1 MKFYLLAAAAAGG
14 VLWMLLRKNNRT
26 GFPLFGILTFVLPFA
41 VGGFHGYTAA
51 AASIAA
57 ATALHLRYRERKTL
71 AISPDMTTAALGTTV
86 LCLIL
91 SPLWAVDRGMAL
103 FGLLQWLPI
112 LLYWVY
118 LDQCDGELRDR
129 ALSLVPHAGAVM
141 VAVSLMLLPFFPRQL
156 TVNGRLAG
164 FFQYPNTFAAFLLAG
179 YILCAAGKQRQ
190 RLPMLILLAGG
201 VILSGSRTA
210 FLLLMVG
217 AICLGMIQKN
227 RQDTAML
234 VLSMVMGVLLGYG
247 AEKLGLLSQAQ
258 RYQDL
263 ADGGTFFARLL
274 YWQDALPVIGKH
286 PLGIGYLGWRSLQ
299 GSVQTGRYFTSYV
312 HNGLLQLLLDA
323 GWIPA
328 ALMAT
333 ALLKGLLAK
342 GMPTEKRLLLIL
354 LLAYAMVDFH
364 TEYPVIWVILFGLMP
379 PPQGKRILVMKK
391 KAVTAALAVI
401 GAVCLWLGTGQ
412 ALYYSGNV
420 DACLAITPFHT
431 DAMEAKLAWS
441 EPEQLLPLADRLL
454 SLDDHRSRGWNTKA
468 WAARDNGDWE
478 TMIAMKEKAIACD
491 RYNENQYLD
500 YVNCLYAAMQ
510 TCLQRGEE
518 AAAWTLAEAI
528 LTVPPMM
535 EERNEAISSL
545 AVATGDDNLLSLPEE
560 YKPFFAQLEALVKER
575 E

>member
-41 VGGFHGYTAA
+41 VGGFHGYTVA
-51 AASIAA
+51 AASLAA
-57 ATALHLRYRERKTL
+57 AMALYLRYREGKSL
-71 AISPDMTTAALGTTV
+71 VISLDMTTAALGTTV
-86 LCLIL
+86 LCLTL

-103 FGLLQWLPI
+103 FGLLQWLPM

-118 LDQCDGELRDR
+118 LGQCDGDLRGR

-141 VAVSLMLLPFFPRQL
+141 VAASLVLLPFFPRQL

-179 YILCAAGKQRQ
+179 YILCAAGIRRQ

-234 VLSMVMGVLLGYG
+234 VLSIAMGALLGYG
-247 AEKLGLLSQAQ
+247 AEAVGILPQAQ

-299 GSVQTGRYFTSYV
+299 GSVQTGRYFVSYV

-328 ALMAT
+328 VLMAT
-333 ALLKGLLAK
+333 ALLKGLLAR
-342 GMPTEKRLLLIL
+342 GMPPEKRLLLLL
-354 LLAYAMVDFH
+354 LLAYALVDFH

-379 PPQGKRILVMKK
+379 PHQGKQILVPK

-401 GAVCLWLGTGQ
+401 GAVCLWLGTSQ

-431 DAMEAKLAWS
+431 DAMEAKLSWS
-441 EPEQLLPLADRLL
+441 EPAQQPALAEKLLA
-454 SLDDHRSRGWNTKA
+454 LDDNRSRGWNTKA
-468 WAARDNGDWE
+468 YAAQSREDWDAMMEYKE
-478 TMIAMKEKAIACD
+478 TAILHD
-491 RYNENQYLD
+491 RYNLAQYQD

-510 TCLQRGEE
+510 TCLQKGEDE
-518 AAAWTLAEAI
+518 AAWNLAEKI
-528 LTVPPMM
+528 LTVPEMM
-535 EERNEAISSL
+535 AAVNAETSKL
-545 AVATGDDNLLSLPEE
+545 AFASGDDNALTLPEA
-560 YKPFFAQLEALVKER
+560 YQDLMRQLEAVVRAGK
-575 E
+575 